1 MKKTKTVR
9 GLGRLM
15 KDDAVEMEET
25 VGKKEAGR
33 RYVYHDVIRLG
44 DAEKLMDCGFVQL
57 QHIVS
62 TGVELSKYL
71 HKCEHLTLLE
81 LGLDDRQ
88 ITPDS
93 ILEPVGSLRTESGSS
108 GGAGGLGCP
117 TLVCTATTEI
127 VRKKR
132 SAAYRAACLPVSEVS
147 MITNR
152 RKGTPHRSPLY

>member
-1 MKKTKTVR
+1 MLYCCSLSN
-9 GLGRLM
+9 GSMLFLP
-15 KDDAVEMEET
+15 
-25 VGKKEAGR
+25 
-33 RYVYHDVIRLG
+33 
-44 DAEKLMDCGFVQL
+44 QL

-71 HKCEHLTLLE
+71 NKCEHLTLTLPE
-81 LGLDDRQ
+81 LGLEDSQ

-93 ILEPVGSLRTESGSS
+93 ILEPVDCLRTESGSS

-127 VRKKR
+127 MRKKR